1 MKYQT
6 KEKYFSAKRALVSF
20 SYTFF
25 VFALLFAL
33 VYLLMLIPYFKETH
47 FDKYVYT
54 FNYSEI
60 EITLFPQNGVQLPS
74 QQILNAKY
82 YYTVIS
88 KAVTALVWAG
98 IFGYAHSFFKEMNDE
113 PHFGKHL
120 FRKFRNLAR
129 YIFLAVILLTFAG
142 NLADEY
148 FFDAFNLY
156 GLFENSVYVPEHD
169 VYALT
174 STIKHTMSTNSVVI
188 CFVISCLFEFMS
200 ILLLHG
206 EELQEQSDKLL

>member
-6 KEKYFSAKRALVSF
+6 NEKYFNAKRALMSF

-25 VFALLFAL
+25 VFALIFAF

-60 EITLFPQNGVQLPS
+60 EINLYPQNGVQLPS
-74 QQILNAKY
+74 EQILNAKY

-88 KAVTALVWAG
+88 KAVTALVWAA
-98 IFGYAHSFFKEMNDE
+98 IFWYAHNIFKNMNDE
-113 PHFGKHL
+113 PNFVKYL
-120 FRKFRNLAR
+120 SKKFRNLAR

-156 GLFENSVYVPEHD
+156 GLFENSVYIPEHD
-169 VYALT
+169 FYALT
-174 STIKHTMSTNSVVI
+174 STLRYTMSEHSVII
-188 CFVISCLFEFMS
+188 CFAISCLFEFMT